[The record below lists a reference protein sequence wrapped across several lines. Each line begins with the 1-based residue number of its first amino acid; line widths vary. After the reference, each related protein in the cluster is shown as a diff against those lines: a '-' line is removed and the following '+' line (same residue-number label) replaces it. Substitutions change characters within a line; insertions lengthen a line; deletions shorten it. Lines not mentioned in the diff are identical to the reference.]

1 MPLHRSVVTIAVVGA
16 LLGGSLV
23 ALSAPASGA
32 VAAKP
37 RRGGTVTFGLE
48 AETET
53 GFCLPDS
60 TLAASGIQVVSAIY
74 DTLVTLNSKGQYVP
88 YLAKSV
94 VPNADDTQWTIT
106 LRPGVKFQN
115 GEPLDSAALKLN
127 LDTYRGK
134 NPKISA
140 LLNTFVFLNI
150 ADVKV
155 SGPLSVVVTTKV
167 PWPAFPAFL
176 FLSGRA
182 GIVAPA
188 QLANRDTCMNHPIG
202 TGPFAFD
209 KWVVNDS
216 LTVKRNPNYWR
227 KGLPYLDKIIFR
239 PVPEAQVRENG
250 LVGGQLDAI
259 QTSGAL
265 QIIDLRKLKRSGE
278 FNELDSSRGAEV
290 SYGMLNVSKLPFSD
304 PIARQAVAYAGDA
317 KTLNDIRNRGL
328 NTLATGPFS
337 PGSIAYLQKSSFP
350 GHNLKKAR
358 ALEKEYER
366 KHGQPISFEYL
377 TQNDPELTDLAALVQ
392 RFNAKAGI
400 TMTITSVDQQQLIT
414 RARAG
419 NFQEVGFRNHPGGDP
434 DTQYV
439 WWHSGSP
446 ANFSRINDPVID
458 KLLDE
463 GRVET
468 DPAKRAAIYTALSN
482 RFGKELYNLWVWY
495 TIWAVATAKNVHGVT
510 GPPLPDGHGQ
520 PFALFAGVIPVVG
533 LYRSK

>member
-1 MPLHRSVVTIAVVGA
+1 MLTVGA
-16 LLGGSLV
+16 LLVGSLV
-23 ALSAPASGA
+23 LAAPAANGS

-37 RRGGTVTFGLE
+37 RRGGTLTFGLE
-48 AETET
+48 AETT
-53 GFCLPDS
+53 SGYCLPDS
-60 TLAASGIQVVSAIY
+60 LLAAAGIQVVSAIY
-74 DTLVTLNSKGQYVP
+74 DTLVTLNAKGEYVP

-94 VPNADDTQWTIT
+94 TPNADYTQWTIT
-106 LRPGVKFQN
+106 VRSGVRFQN
-115 GEPLDSAALKLN
+115 GEPLDAAAVKLN

-134 NPKISA
+134 NPKIA
-140 LLNTFVFLNI
+140 APLNTFVFLNI
-150 ADVKV
+150 ADVAV
-155 SGPLSVVVTTKV
+155 SGPLSVVVTTKT

-188 QLANRDTCMNHPIG
+188 QLANHDECVNHPIG
-202 TGPFAFD
+202 TGPFSFVS
-209 KWVVNDS
+209 WRVNDA
-216 LTVKRNPNYWR
+216 LTVQRNPNYWR

-239 PVPEAQVRENG
+239 PVPEGQVRENE
-250 LVGGQLDAI
+250 LVGGQVDAI

-265 QIIDLRKLKRSGE
+265 QIIDLRKLKKSGDLKE
-278 FNELDSSRGAEV
+278 FDSSRGAEV

-317 KTLNDIRNRGL
+317 KQLNDIRNRGL

-337 PGSIAYLQKSSFP
+337 PGSIAYVPKAGFP
-350 GHNLKKAR
+350 GHNLKKAI
-358 ALEKEYER
+358 ALNKEYER

-377 TQNDPELTDLAALVQ
+377 TQADPELTDLAALVQ
-392 RFNAKAGI
+392 RFDAQAGI
-400 TMTITSVDQQQLIT
+400 KMTITAVQQTELIT
-414 RARAG
+414 RAEVG
-419 NFQEVGFRNHPGGDP
+419 NFQQLGFRNHPGGDP

-446 ANFSRINDPVID
+446 VNFGRINDPVID
-458 KLLDE
+458 KLLDQ

-468 DPAKRAAIYTALSN
+468 NPAKRAAIYKALAQ

-495 TIWAVATAKNVHGVT
+495 SIWAVATKNQVNGVS

-533 LYRSK
+533 LSLSK